1 MLHQDTLARLD
12 ELERFVG
19 KYDRDALEPTDFW
32 DGFHAIA
39 GTIESRAFADDCD
52 PELRERYTA
61 ILAVADERG
70 FMVPLTASS

>member
-1 MLHQDTLARLD
+1 MLDKDTLVRLE
-12 ELERFVG
+12 ELETFVG
-19 KYDRDALEPTDFW
+19 KYGSDDLEPTDFW

-39 GTIESRAFADDCD
+39 GPIECRAFADDCD

-70 FMVPLTASS
+70 FMVPEELTD

>member
-1 MLHQDTLARLD
+1 MLDQDILSRLD
-12 ELERFVG
+12 ELETFVG
-19 KYDRDALEPTDFW
+19 KYGSEDLDATDFW

-39 GTIESRAFADDCD
+39 GPIETAAFADDAD

-70 FMVPLTASS
+70 FMVPPTASS